1 MQPYFMNKQAWKEWA
16 LTEGSEA
23 LTNII
28 LAWVAI
34 EAKSGFEQWLMG
46 NRPAYQ
52 GMNFLMGKYIPRE
65 FHSSYTREKME
76 DGIEFFRLAL
86 RDDYNSLL
94 GYVAETFEW
103 GGCTEPDCGGAVA
116 VKWNAGKITMDVV
129 CLKCGKVY
137 KTVGDFGDNALL
149 RLRE

>member
-1 MQPYFMNKQAWKEWA
+1 MTKQVWKEWA

-34 EAKSGFEQWLMG
+34 EAESGFEQWLMG
-46 NRPAYQ
+46 DRPTYR
-52 GMNFLMGKYIPRE
+52 GMDFLMGKYVPNE

-76 DGIEFFRLAL
+76 EGLEFFRFAL

-94 GYVAETFEW
+94 GYIAENFEW
-103 GGCTEPDCGGAVA
+103 GKCTELDCGGAVS
-116 VKWNAGKITMDVV
+116 VKCDADKITMKVV

-137 KTVGDFGDNALL
+137 KTVGYFGDKALQ
-149 RLRE
+149 RLR